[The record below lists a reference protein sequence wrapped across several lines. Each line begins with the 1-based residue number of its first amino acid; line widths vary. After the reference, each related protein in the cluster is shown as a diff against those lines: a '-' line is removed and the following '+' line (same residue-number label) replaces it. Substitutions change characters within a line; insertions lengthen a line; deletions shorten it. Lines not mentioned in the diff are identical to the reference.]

1 MDYGRRALLH
11 SVAGAVAL
19 ATISRFST
27 AQNYPARPVRIVIG
41 FAAGGPTDIY
51 GRLIGSWLSRRLG
64 QQFVVEN
71 RPGAGGNIAGENVAH
86 AAPDGHTL
94 LMVGP
99 SSAINA
105 TLNDKLNF
113 SFLRDLA
120 PVAGVVHE
128 PGVLVV
134 PTASRTNT
142 VPELIAFAKMNPGKL
157 NMASAGVGTTPH
169 MAGELF
175 MLMAGVNLTHV
186 PYRGGAPALADLLGG
201 QVQLMF
207 VALSASLEH
216 IKSGRLRP
224 LAVTTPVR
232 ATTLPDIPAVSEFL
246 PGYHANGWQGIVA
259 PRDTDRWII
268 EKLNKEINDGLA
280 DPAIAGRLADVGG
293 VPMPLTPTEFGKLIS
308 DETAK
313 WAHVIQAAHIRIE

>member
-1 MDYGRRALLH
+1 MDCGRRALL
-11 SVAGAVAL
+11 SVVAGATAL
-19 ATISRFST
+19 AATSNLSW
-27 AQNYPARPVRIVIG
+27 AQNYPTRPVRIVIG

-51 GRLIGSWLSRRLG
+51 GRLIGHWLSQRLG
-64 QQFVVEN
+64 RQFVVEN
-71 RPGAGGNIAGENVAH
+71 RPGAGGNIAAENVAH
-86 AAPDGHTL
+86 AASDGHTL

-113 SFLRDLA
+113 SFLRDLV

-134 PTASRTNT
+134 PAASPTKT

-175 MLMAGVNLTHV
+175 MLMAGVSLTHV

-201 QVQLMF
+201 RVQLMF

-216 IKSGRLRP
+216 IRSGELRP
-224 LAVTTPVR
+224 LAVTSPVR
-232 ATTLPDIPAVSEFL
+232 AGTLPDIPAVNEFL
-246 PGYHANGWQGIVA
+246 PGYQASGWQGIVA
-259 PRDTDRWII
+259 PQNTDRSII
-268 EKLNKEINDGLA
+268 EKLNDEINEGLA
-280 DPAIAGRLADVGG
+280 DPAVAARLADVGG
-293 VPMPLTPTEFGKLIS
+293 VPMRLTPTEFGKLIA
-308 DETAK
+308 DEADK
-313 WAHVIQAAHIRIE
+313 WAHVIRAAHIKIE